1 MKVVSNSNGLEERA
15 AAASP
20 NLKLVPEPD
29 WMGSERGRGR
39 EGGRL
44 VNAKIEILGATDLYN
59 GSEASVLLS
68 PPLRGGP
75 DWNAKNQLVFFTCS
89 TLRARE
95 SWLMLQGSEGSQV
108 INIEIHG
115 IIYQYFTQFNV
126 IRADNE
132 RVRER
137 ERERESSTCAA
148 FSELKTKFSVSSGA

>member
-1 MKVVSNSNGLEERA
+1 MREGE
-15 AAASP
+15 
-20 NLKLVPEPD
+20 
-29 WMGSERGRGR
+29 GGR

-68 PPLRGGP
+68 SPLRGGP

-137 ERERESSTCAA
+137 ESSTCAA

>member
-1 MKVVSNSNGLEERA
+1 MREGE
-15 AAASP
+15 
-20 NLKLVPEPD
+20 
-29 WMGSERGRGR
+29 GGR

-68 PPLRGGP
+68 SPLRGGP

-137 ERERESSTCAA
+137 ERAVHALRSRS
-148 FSELKTKFSVSSGA
+148 

>member
-68 PPLRGGP
+68 SPRGSGLECQEPARIFHLLHPPSKRELA
-75 DWNAKNQLVFFTCS
+75 NAS
-89 TLRARE
+89 
-95 SWLMLQGSEGSQV
+95 
-108 INIEIHG
+108 
-115 IIYQYFTQFNV
+115 
-126 IRADNE
+126 
-132 RVRER
+132 RER
-137 ERERESSTCAA
+137 
-148 FSELKTKFSVSSGA
+148 GQPGN